1 MKGSLLQAACGMEI
15 FMNSIIGNKKA
26 RSAVEQTAEIIFT
39 ICAFFAVLAVISI
52 TVYMFLNGTP
62 ALTKVGLT
70 EILFSTVWKPTAAD
84 PSYGILYVI
93 LTSIVGTTLAILL
106 GVPIGVL
113 TAVFL
118 AETAPEPLSKI
129 VRPAIE
135 LLAGIPSV
143 IYGLLGILLLCPAM
157 YKLEQKI
164 FAGSVTHQFTGGA
177 CPCDHDLAYCY
188 QYQRIRP
195 PQRSCQLKGG
205 LPGSGCFQDPDNF
218 PCNNPGSQIRYRNR
232 HRPRCRTCDR

>member
-15 FMNSIIGNKKA
+15 FMNSIIGNQKA

-70 EILFSTVWKPTAAD
+70 EILFGTVWKPTAAD

-129 VRPAIE
+129 VPPLNCWPVSLPLSTVCSVSCCCALQCINSNRKSLQALRPIS
-135 LLAGIPSV
+135 L
-143 IYGLLGILLLCPAM
+143 PAVQT
-157 YKLEQKI
+157 LFQ
-164 FAGSVTHQFTGGA
+164 
-177 CPCDHDLAYCY
+177 PCLSL
-188 QYQRIRP
+188 
-195 PQRSCQLKGG
+195 RS
-205 LPGSGCFQDPDNF
+205 
-218 PCNNPGSQIRYRNR
+218 
-232 HRPRCRTCDR
+232 

>member
-1 MKGSLLQAACGMEI
+1 
-15 FMNSIIGNKKA
+15 MNSIIGNKKA
-26 RSAVEQTAEIIFT
+26 RSVVEQTAEIIFT

-118 AETAPEPLSKI
+118 AETAPKPLSKI

-143 IYGLLGILLLCPAM
+143 IYGLLVRQAPVQEVRLKSCWTSQMPAFTQTNWIPPVPLWQRLLPPPVR
-157 YKLEQKI
+157 
-164 FAGSVTHQFTGGA
+164 SVMF
-177 CPCDHDLAYCY
+177 L
-188 QYQRIRP
+188 
-195 PQRSCQLKGG
+195 SML
-205 LPGSGCFQDPDNF
+205 
-218 PCNNPGSQIRYRNR
+218 
-232 HRPRCRTCDR
+232 

>member
-1 MKGSLLQAACGMEI
+1 M
-15 FMNSIIGNKKA
+15 
-26 RSAVEQTAEIIFT
+26 VEQTAEIIFT

-118 AETAPEPLSKI
+118 AETAPKPLSKI

-164 FAGSVTHQFTGGA
+164 FAGSATHQFTGVQTGFCRA

-188 QYQRIRP
+188 QHQRIRP

-205 LPGSGCFQDPDNF
+205 LPGSWVL
-218 PCNNPGSQIRYRNR
+218 PGSRQFSV
-232 HRPRCRTCDR
+232 

>member
-1 MKGSLLQAACGMEI
+1 
-15 FMNSIIGNKKA
+15 MNSIIGNKKA

-118 AETAPEPLSKI
+118 AETAPAPCSPVSLPSSTVCSVSCCCALQCINSSRKSLQALRPISLPAVQTSFLPCLS
-129 VRPAIE
+129 
-135 LLAGIPSV
+135 L
-143 IYGLLGILLLCPAM
+143 
-157 YKLEQKI
+157 
-164 FAGSVTHQFTGGA
+164 
-177 CPCDHDLAYCY
+177 
-188 QYQRIRP
+188 
-195 PQRSCQLKGG
+195 RS
-205 LPGSGCFQDPDNF
+205 
-218 PCNNPGSQIRYRNR
+218 
-232 HRPRCRTCDR
+232 

>member
-1 MKGSLLQAACGMEI
+1 
-15 FMNSIIGNKKA
+15 MNSIIGNKKA

-118 AETAPEPLSKI
+118 QKQRPSPSLKSSAPPLSCSPVFLPLSTVCSVSCCCALQCINSSRKSLQAL
-129 VRPAIE
+129 RPIS
-135 LLAGIPSV
+135 L
-143 IYGLLGILLLCPAM
+143 PAVQT
-157 YKLEQKI
+157 L
-164 FAGSVTHQFTGGA
+164 FL
-177 CPCDHDLAYCY
+177 PCLSL
-188 QYQRIRP
+188 
-195 PQRSCQLKGG
+195 RS
-205 LPGSGCFQDPDNF
+205 
-218 PCNNPGSQIRYRNR
+218 
-232 HRPRCRTCDR
+232 

>member
-84 PSYGILYVI
+84 PSYGFIRL
-93 LTSIVGTTLAILL
+93 LTSIVGTTLADLL
-106 GVPIGVL
+106 GVPIGSPVCC
-113 TAVFL
+113 FL
-118 AETAPEPLSKI
+118 AETASGAPL
-129 VRPAIE
+129 
-135 LLAGIPSV
+135 
-143 IYGLLGILLLCPAM
+143 
-157 YKLEQKI
+157 
-164 FAGSVTHQFTGGA
+164 
-177 CPCDHDLAYCY
+177 
-188 QYQRIRP
+188 
-195 PQRSCQLKGG
+195 
-205 LPGSGCFQDPDNF
+205 
-218 PCNNPGSQIRYRNR
+218 
-232 HRPRCRTCDR
+232 

>member
-1 MKGSLLQAACGMEI
+1 
-15 FMNSIIGNKKA
+15 MNSIIGNKKA

-118 AETAPEPLSKI
+118 AETAPKPLSKI

-135 LLAGIPSV
+135 LLAGIPSLSTV
-143 IYGLLGILLLCPAM
+143 CSVSCCCALQCINSSRKSLQALLPISLPAVQTSF
-157 YKLEQKI
+157 L
-164 FAGSVTHQFTGGA
+164 
-177 CPCDHDLAYCY
+177 PCLSL
-188 QYQRIRP
+188 
-195 PQRSCQLKGG
+195 RS
-205 LPGSGCFQDPDNF
+205 
-218 PCNNPGSQIRYRNR
+218 
-232 HRPRCRTCDR
+232 

>member
-70 EILFSTVWKPTAAD
+70 EILFGTIWKPTAAN

-157 YKLEQKI
+157 YKLEQ
-164 FAGSVTHQFTGGA
+164 
-177 CPCDHDLAYCY
+177 
-188 QYQRIRP
+188 
-195 PQRSCQLKGG
+195 
-205 LPGSGCFQDPDNF
+205 
-218 PCNNPGSQIRYRNR
+218 
-232 HRPRCRTCDR
+232 

>member
-118 AETAPEPLSKI
+118 AETMISSGVSLNPGITGIRILS
-129 VRPAIE
+129 
-135 LLAGIPSV
+135 SV
-143 IYGLLGILLLCPAM
+143 IPEAA
-157 YKLEQKI
+157 I
-164 FAGSVTHQFTGGA
+164 FFAFSI
-177 CPCDHDLAYCY
+177 DHARRLRQRQDL
-188 QYQRIRP
+188 P
-195 PQRSCQLKGG
+195 
-205 LPGSGCFQDPDNF
+205 
-218 PCNNPGSQIRYRNR
+218 
-232 HRPRCRTCDR
+232 

>member
-15 FMNSIIGNKKA
+15 FMNSIIGNQKA

-70 EILFSTVWKPTAAD
+70 EILFGTVWKPTAAD

-118 AETAPEPLSKI
+118 AETAPERLSKI

-135 LLAGIPSV
+135 LLAGIQPSI
-143 IYGLLGILLLCPAM
+143 IYGLLSILLLPLPAM

-164 FAGSVTHQFTGGA
+164 FAGSATHQFTGGA
-177 CPCDHDLAYCY
+177 NLISAVLVLA
-188 QYQRIRP
+188 IMILP
-195 PQRSCQLKGG
+195 TVINISESALRSVPASLKAASLG
-205 LPGSGCFQDPDNF
+205 LGASGSRQF
-218 PCNNPGSQIRYRNR
+218 SV
-232 HRPRCRTCDR
+232 

>member
-1 MKGSLLQAACGMEI
+1 M
-15 FMNSIIGNKKA
+15 
-26 RSAVEQTAEIIFT
+26 VEQTAEIIFT

-118 AETAPEPLSKI
+118 AETAPKPPL
-129 VRPAIE
+129 
-135 LLAGIPSV
+135 
-143 IYGLLGILLLCPAM
+143 
-157 YKLEQKI
+157 
-164 FAGSVTHQFTGGA
+164 
-177 CPCDHDLAYCY
+177 
-188 QYQRIRP
+188 
-195 PQRSCQLKGG
+195 
-205 LPGSGCFQDPDNF
+205 
-218 PCNNPGSQIRYRNR
+218 
-232 HRPRCRTCDR
+232 